1 MSNPLSK
8 VPHLKGSK
16 DRKPDYPFKI
26 KPPLLPSMSCLISG
40 SPASGKTSLITSFLL
55 STDPVY
61 YHKFFDEIHIIS
73 GSTQTMSLDDFG
85 LPDSHI
91 HDEYSEQIMSEILST
106 LQEGENG
113 NSLIWLDDVIND
125 LSPADKVLNKAILN
139 RRHITQNQNDKTRA
153 ELSVWISTQKYN
165 RLALRYRANITC
177 FIIFPTS
184 NHSEIRNIKDELLGD
199 LTKDQQDAVLDL
211 CFSEP
216 YSFLYINTLMPKG
229 ERLYCKFDRIELE
242 EED

>member
-1 MSNPLSK
+1 MYRNPLSK

-26 KPPLLPSMSCLISG
+26 KPPLLTSMSCLISG

-55 STDPVY
+55 SKDPVY
-61 YHKFFDEIHIIS
+61 YYKFFDEVFIIS

-85 LPDSHI
+85 LPESHI
-91 HDEYSEQIMSEILST
+91 FEEYSEEIMSEILST

-139 RRHITQNQNDKTRA
+139 RRHITQNHNNKTKA
-153 ELSVWISTQKYN
+153 ELSIWISTQKYN
-165 RLALRYRANITC
+165 RLALRYRTNITC

-184 NHSEIRNIKDELLGD
+184 NHAEIRNIKDELLGD
-199 LTKDQQDAVLDL
+199 LTKEQQDAVLDI

-216 YSFLYINTLMPKG
+216 YSFLFINTLMPKG
-229 ERLYCKFDRIELE
+229 KRLYCKFDLLKLE
-242 EED
+242 EI